1 MVQKKRYGPIEAFEE
16 YYVMGERRSLAKLAK
31 KLEDKPD
38 RKGPKLRT
46 LKAWSSKHE
55 WQEQIETRNIELRR
69 VLAKKTVRSIAEYKT
84 GFLKKVDSII
94 ETGFEM
100 DGTPII
106 TCEKARDLKDLIEL
120 SLKLLGEEERKKL
133 QVEINIKKRDKDK
146 QKK

>member
-1 MVQKKRYGPIEAFEE
+1 MVQKKRYGPIEAFEI
-16 YYVMGERRSLAKLAK
+16 YYIMGERRSLAKLAE
-31 KLEDKPD
+31 KLKDIPD
-38 RKGPKLRT
+38 RKGPSLRT

-55 WQEQIETRNIELRR
+55 WREQIELRNSELRR
-69 VLAKKTVRSIAEYKT
+69 VLAEKTVRSIAEYKT

-94 ETGFEM
+94 ETGFER

-133 QVEINIKKRDKDK
+133 QVEINIGKRKK
-146 QKK
+146 